1 MSTTKRRSRRRVG
14 WKMGMLDEM
23 RVEERKSQHS
33 FEWKRRGELCET
45 KSAGREASGPV
56 VV

>member
-1 MSTTKRRSRRRVG
+1 
-14 WKMGMLDEM
+14 MGMLDEM